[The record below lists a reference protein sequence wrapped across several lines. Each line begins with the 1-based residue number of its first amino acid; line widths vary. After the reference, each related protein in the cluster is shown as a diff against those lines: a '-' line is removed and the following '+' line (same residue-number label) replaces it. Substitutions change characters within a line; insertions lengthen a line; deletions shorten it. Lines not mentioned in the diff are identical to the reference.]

1 LLAADGFIRS
11 LLDAWWGRHIL
22 ETPRRCVILFLRC
35 GLWLLH
41 FCSRLDPGSVESNR
55 PDFERK
61 ARLVLSVQAR
71 VSRQG
76 VIRRYR
82 EWLPEI
88 PDDAIATIGEGETP
102 LIEATRI
109 SERVG
114 ARLFLKFEGM
124 NPTASFKDRGMTV
137 AMSRAAAMGSRA
149 CVCASTGNTAASA
162 SAYAA
167 RAGMECFVVVPAG
180 KIALGKAVQVLAH
193 GARIVQIEG
202 NFDAALKLSKRI
214 AEELGDVT
222 LVNSVNPDRIEG
234 QKTAAFEVAE
244 ALGDPPEAVALPVGN
259 AGNITSYWKGFRE
272 WRGAGHATSAPRML
286 GFQAEGASP
295 LVAGH
300 DFESPETVASAIR
313 IGSPASKEGAL
324 SAARESGGLIES
336 VTDWEILAAQEML
349 AQEEG
354 VFCEPASAAGI
365 AGLLKLASQ
374 GRGPEGNVVSVLTG
388 HGLKDPD
395 VILGRVQLPD
405 SVPATFEAV
414 AGSMER

>member
-1 LLAADGFIRS
+1 L
-11 LLDAWWGRHIL
+11 
-22 ETPRRCVILFLRC
+22 
-35 GLWLLH
+35 
-41 FCSRLDPGSVESNR
+41 N
-55 PDFERK
+55 
-61 ARLVLSVQAR
+61 VQAR
-71 VSRQG
+71 EWRWG

-88 PDDAIATIGEGETP
+88 PEDAIATTGEGGTP

-114 ARLFLKFEGM
+114 TSLFLKFEGM

-137 AMSRAAAMGSRA
+137 AMSRAAAAGSRA

-162 SAYAA
+162 AAYAA

-180 KIALGKAVQVLAH
+180 KIALGKAVQVLAY

-202 NFDAALKLSKRI
+202 NFDAALKLSKRV
-214 AEELGDVT
+214 AKELGEVT

-244 ALGDPPEAVALPVGN
+244 ALGGPPDALALPVGN

-272 WRGAGHATSAPRML
+272 WREAGHADSVPRML

-300 DFESPETVASAIR
+300 DFEDPETVASAIR

-336 VTDWEILAAQEML
+336 VTDAEILAAQEML
-349 AQEEG
+349 ARKEG

-365 AGLLKLASQ
+365 AGLLKLVSE
-374 GRGPEGNVVSVLTG
+374 GRGPEGTVVSVLTG

-405 SVPATFEAV
+405 PVPATFEAV
-414 AGSMER
+414 ARFMKRAS

>member
-1 LLAADGFIRS
+1 MRF
-11 LLDAWWGRHIL
+11 
-22 ETPRRCVILFLRC
+22 
-35 GLWLLH
+35 
-41 FCSRLDPGSVESNR
+41 
-55 PDFERK
+55 
-61 ARLVLSVQAR
+61 VLGVGAR
-71 VSRQG
+71 VVRQG
-76 VIRRYR
+76 VIGRYR
-82 EWLPEI
+82 GWLPEI
-88 PDDAIATIGEGETP
+88 PDGAIASIGEGGTP
-102 LIEATRI
+102 LIEATTI

-137 AMSRAAAMGSRA
+137 AMSRAVAEGSRA

-162 SAYAA
+162 AAYAA
-167 RAGMECFVVVPAG
+167 RAGVECFVVVPAG

-193 GARIVQIEG
+193 GARIVQIDG
-202 NFDAALKLSKRI
+202 NFDAALRLSQRI

-244 ALGDPPEAVALPVGN
+244 ALGGSPDALALPVGN

-272 WRGAGHATSAPRML
+272 WREAGHTESVPRML

-300 DFESPETVASAIR
+300 DFENPETVASAIR

-324 SAARESGGLIES
+324 AAARDSGGAIES
-336 VTDWEILAAQEML
+336 VTDAEILDAQDLL
-349 AQEEG
+349 AREEG
-354 VFCEPASAAGI
+354 VFCEPASAAGV
-365 AGLLKLASQ
+365 AGLLKLAGE
-374 GRGPEGNVVSVLTG
+374 GRGPDGTVVSVLTG

-395 VILGRVQLPD
+395 IVLGRVRLPD
-405 SVPATFEAV
+405 PVPATFEAV
-414 AGSMER
+414 TSVMER

>member
-1 LLAADGFIRS
+1 
-11 LLDAWWGRHIL
+11 
-22 ETPRRCVILFLRC
+22 
-35 GLWLLH
+35 
-41 FCSRLDPGSVESNR
+41 
-55 PDFERK
+55 
-61 ARLVLSVQAR
+61 LVLSVQAK
-71 VSRQG
+71 VSRLG

-88 PDDAIATIGEGETP
+88 PEDAIATIGEGETP

-137 AMSRAAAMGSRA
+137 AISRAAATGSRA

-162 SAYAA
+162 ASYAA
-167 RAGMECFVVVPAG
+167 RAGMKCFVVVPAG

-244 ALGDPPEAVALPVGN
+244 ALGGLPDALALPVGN
-259 AGNITSYWKGFRE
+259 AGNITSYWKGFCE
-272 WRGAGHATSAPRML
+272 WREAGRADSVPRML

-300 DFESPETVASAIR
+300 DFENPETVASAIR
-313 IGSPASKEGAL
+313 IGSPASRAGAL
-324 SAARESGGLIES
+324 SAAHESGGLIES
-336 VTDWEILAAQEML
+336 VTDGEILAAQEML

-365 AGLLKLASQ
+365 AGLIKLASE
-374 GRGPEGNVVSVLTG
+374 GRGPEGTVVSVLTG

-405 SVPATFEAV
+405 PVPATFEAV
-414 AGSMER
+414 AGRMER

>member
-1 LLAADGFIRS
+1 MRF
-11 LLDAWWGRHIL
+11 
-22 ETPRRCVILFLRC
+22 
-35 GLWLLH
+35 
-41 FCSRLDPGSVESNR
+41 
-55 PDFERK
+55 
-61 ARLVLSVQAR
+61 VLGVGAR
-71 VSRQG
+71 VVRQG
-76 VIRRYR
+76 VIGRYR
-82 EWLPEI
+82 GWLPEI
-88 PDDAIATIGEGETP
+88 PDGAIASIGEGGTP
-102 LIEATRI
+102 LIEATTI

-137 AMSRAAAMGSRA
+137 AMSRAVAEGSRA

-162 SAYAA
+162 AAYAA
-167 RAGMECFVVVPAG
+167 RAGVECFVVVPAG

-193 GARIVQIEG
+193 GARIVQIDG
-202 NFDAALKLSKRI
+202 NFDAALRLSQRI

-244 ALGDPPEAVALPVGN
+244 ALGGSPDTLALPVGN

-272 WRGAGHATSAPRML
+272 WREAGHTESVPRML

-300 DFESPETVASAIR
+300 DFENPETVASAIR

-324 SAARESGGLIES
+324 AAARDSGGAIES
-336 VTDWEILAAQEML
+336 VTDAEILDAQDLL
-349 AQEEG
+349 AREEG
-354 VFCEPASAAGI
+354 VFCEPASAAGV
-365 AGLLKLASQ
+365 AGLLKLAGE
-374 GRGPEGNVVSVLTG
+374 GRAPDGTVVSVLTG

-395 VILGRVQLPD
+395 IVLGRVRLPD
-405 SVPATFEAV
+405 PVPATFEAV
-414 AGSMER
+414 TSVMER

>member
-1 LLAADGFIRS
+1 
-11 LLDAWWGRHIL
+11 
-22 ETPRRCVILFLRC
+22 
-35 GLWLLH
+35 
-41 FCSRLDPGSVESNR
+41 
-55 PDFERK
+55 
-61 ARLVLSVQAR
+61 LSVQAR
-71 VSRQG
+71 VFRQG

-88 PDDAIATIGEGETP
+88 RDDAIATIGEGETP
-102 LIEATRI
+102 LIEAPRI

-137 AMSRAAAMGSRA
+137 AMSRAVAAGSRA

-162 SAYAA
+162 AAYAA
-167 RAGMECFVVVPAG
+167 RAGVECFVVVPAG

-193 GARIVQIEG
+193 RARIVQIEG
-202 NFDAALKLSKRI
+202 NFDTAMKLSKRI
-214 AEELGDVT
+214 AEELGNVT

-244 ALGDPPEAVALPVGN
+244 VLGHPPDALALPVGN
-259 AGNITSYWKGFRE
+259 AGNITSYWKGFVE
-272 WRGAGHATSAPRML
+272 WRESGRSDSAPRML

-324 SAARESGGLIES
+324 SAARDSGGGIES
-336 VTDWEILAAQEML
+336 VTDAEILAAQEML
-349 AQEEG
+349 AHEEG

-365 AGLLKLASQ
+365 AGLLKLAGEGRRPQ
-374 GRGPEGNVVSVLTG
+374 GTVVSVLTG

-395 VILGRVQLPD
+395 VILGRTKLPD
-405 SVPATFEAV
+405 PVPATFEAV
-414 AGSMER
+414 AGQMGKAIA